1 MDKLLPPLNLDEL
14 RRLKWLL
21 GGALA
26 LISLGTVVFLEIE
39 ALGLVGVAASL
50 ILAVMLWPVLPSRV
64 PALVW
69 RGAVPVI
76 ILSLIADLYFSPDT
90 LPALIRLA
98 ILLVLYRS
106 VSYRRKREDLQ
117 LILLALFLVV
127 VAGVLTV
134 ALEFAF
140 LLLLF
145 TGCALGFLFVVTLI
159 DLTEN
164 TRQALTFEEMS
175 RCPAWALGSWR
186 PYVNRLR
193 QVADWRGVGFASGLF
208 FCVVIFSTLLFII
221 IPRFEITAGFFLDQY
236 ITKQSRT
243 GFTDVLKFGEV
254 GALIQ
259 DDRVALRVDVAD
271 PAMEG
276 LAPYWRLVALDEYT
290 PDGFRVSAGLKQELL
305 RSQTVTQQITDPQ
318 LGSIRGTALGSWTF
332 YLEPGVSRFL
342 PIPGRYRQL
351 RLREPMPLQA
361 SRRHRLVALR
371 TEAMTMTAFQL
382 EAVELTDTI
391 PDPRFA
397 QRLRS
402 AQESRTTPS
411 AQDRAEA
418 ETNLRG
424 PQGPVNAAILSR
436 INTEI
441 IAGAVLTPAE
451 YAHRAIA
458 WLQAHHAYALSVK
471 LPPGDGQDAIV
482 RWLASNEPGF
492 CEYFAASFV
501 LLARA
506 ADYPARVVAG
516 FHGGIWNGVEN
527 YFMVRNSD
535 AHAWAEIYDGTGLWL
550 RMEPTPGLRR
560 PSSTIAQAGSSLAP
574 NRSWRARLD
583 SVRVLWYRRIV
594 NFDSRA
600 QVAMVEQVKSFTT
613 ELGSAWLGQLA
624 KYPQRLKTWWTQPWN
639 LARIREL
646 LLGTL
651 VPMVLVGLLL
661 RWGRW
666 GWLRSRWGPAD
677 YDPVRRTAGRW
688 LTQLA
693 EGPDDD
699 VMADLRRLRYGPRE
713 TWPEAKGVFQRAKIA
728 RRRGRPR

>member
-1 MDKLLPPLNLDEL
+1 
-14 RRLKWLL
+14 
-21 GGALA
+21 
-26 LISLGTVVFLEIE
+26 
-39 ALGLVGVAASL
+39 
-50 ILAVMLWPVLPSRV
+50 
-64 PALVW
+64 
-69 RGAVPVI
+69 
-76 ILSLIADLYFSPDT
+76 
-90 LPALIRLA
+90 
-98 ILLVLYRS
+98 
-106 VSYRRKREDLQ
+106 
-117 LILLALFLVV
+117 
-127 VAGVLTV
+127 
-134 ALEFAF
+134 
-140 LLLLF
+140 
-145 TGCALGFLFVVTLI
+145 
-159 DLTEN
+159 
-164 TRQALTFEEMS
+164 
-175 RCPAWALGSWR
+175 
-186 PYVNRLR
+186 
-193 QVADWRGVGFASGLF
+193 
-208 FCVVIFSTLLFII
+208 
-221 IPRFEITAGFFLDQY
+221 
-236 ITKQSRT
+236 
-243 GFTDVLKFGEV
+243 
-254 GALIQ
+254 
-259 DDRVALRVDVAD
+259 
-271 PAMEG
+271 
-276 LAPYWRLVALDEYT
+276 
-290 PDGFRVSAGLKQELL
+290 
-305 RSQTVTQQITDPQ
+305 
-318 LGSIRGTALGSWTF
+318 
-332 YLEPGVSRFL
+332 L

-382 EAVELTDTI
+382 EAVELTDMV
-391 PDPRFA
+391 PDSRFA

-402 AQESRTTPS
+402 AQNNRNAPS
-411 AQDRAEA
+411 PQDRAEA

-424 PQGPVNAAILSR
+424 PLGPVNAAILNR

-441 IAGAVLTPAE
+441 IAGAVLTPTE

-471 LPPGDGQDAIV
+471 LPAGDGQDAIV
-482 RWLASNEPGF
+482 RWLASSEPGF

-560 PSSTIAQAGSSLAP
+560 LSSTIAQAGSSLAP
-574 NRSWRARLD
+574 DRSWRARLD

-600 QVAMVEQVKSFTT
+600 QVAMVEQVKAFTT
-613 ELGSAWLGQLA
+613 DLGSTWLGQLA

-639 LARIREL
+639 LARVREL
-646 LLGTL
+646 LMGIL
-651 VPMVLVGLLL
+651 VPIALVGLLL

-666 GWLRSRWGPAD
+666 GWLRFGWGPAD

-693 EGPDDD
+693 AGYDDD

-713 TWPEAKGVFQRAKIA
+713 TWPEAKGVFRRAKIA

>member
-1 MDKLLPPLNLDEL
+1 MDKLLPPLSLDEL

-26 LISLGTVVFLEIE
+26 LLSLGTVVFLEIE

-50 ILAVMLWPVLPSRV
+50 IMAAMLWPVLPSRV

-76 ILSLIADLYFSPDT
+76 ILILIADLYFSPDT

-98 ILLVLYRS
+98 ILLVLYLS

-134 ALEFAF
+134 ALEFAI
-140 LLLLF
+140 LLLVF

-159 DLTEN
+159 GLTEN
-164 TRQALTFEEMS
+164 TRQALTYEEMS
-175 RCPAWALGSWR
+175 RCPAWALGPWR
-186 PYVNRLR
+186 PYIDRLR
-193 QVADWRGVGFASGLF
+193 QVADWRWLGFASGLF
-208 FCVVIFSTLLFII
+208 FCVVIFSTVLFIV

-243 GFTDVLKFGEV
+243 GFTEVLKFGDV
-254 GALIQ
+254 GTLIQ
-259 DDRVALRVDVAD
+259 DDRVALRVDVTD
-271 PAMEG
+271 PAIVG
-276 LAPYWRLVALDEYT
+276 QTPYWRLVVLDEYT
-290 PDGFRVSAGLKQELL
+290 ADGFRVSAALKQELL
-305 RSQTVTQQITDPQ
+305 RSQTVTQQITDQQ
-318 LGSIRGTALGSWTF
+318 LGSIRGMAAGSWTF

-391 PDPRFA
+391 SDPRFA

-402 AQESRTTPS
+402 AQDNRTTHS

-424 PQGPVNAAILSR
+424 PLGPVDAAILRR

-458 WLQAHHAYALSVK
+458 WLHAHHAYALSVK
-471 LPPGDGQDAIV
+471 LPAGDGQDAIV
-482 RWLASNEPGF
+482 RWLASSEPGF

-535 AHAWAEIYDGTGLWL
+535 AHAWAEIYDGTGSWW
-550 RMEPTPGLRR
+550 RMEPTPGLLR
-560 PSSTIAQAGSSLAP
+560 PSSTIAQVGSSFAP
-574 NRSWRARLD
+574 DRSWRARLD

-613 ELGSAWLGQLA
+613 DLGSTWLRQLA

-639 LARIREL
+639 LARVREL
-646 LLGTL
+646 LMGIL
-651 VPMVLVGLLL
+651 VPVALVGLLL
-661 RWGRW
+661 RLARW
-666 GWLRSRWGPAD
+666 GWLHPRWGPAD

-693 EGPDDD
+693 AGPDDD

-713 TWPEAKGVFQRAKIA
+713 TWPEPKVVFQRAKIA
-728 RRRGRPR
+728 RRRGRSH

>member
-50 ILAVMLWPVLPSRV
+50 IIAAMLWPVLPSRV

-76 ILSLIADLYFSPDT
+76 ILGLIADLYFSPDT

-164 TRQALTFEEMS
+164 TRQALTYEEMS

-186 PYVNRLR
+186 PYIYRLR
-193 QVADWRGVGFASGLF
+193 QVADWRWVGFATGLF

-243 GFTDVLKFGEV
+243 GFTDVLRFGEV

-259 DDRVALRVDVAD
+259 DDRVALRVDVSD
-271 PAMEG
+271 PAMVG

-290 PDGFRVSAGLKQELL
+290 ADGFRVSSGLKQELL
-305 RSQTVTQQITDPQ
+305 RSQTVTQQITDQ
-318 LGSIRGTALGSWTF
+318 QMGSIRGVAAGNWTF

-382 EAVELTDTI
+382 EAVELTDMV
-391 PDPRFA
+391 PDSRFA

-402 AQESRTTPS
+402 AQNNRNAPS
-411 AQDRAEA
+411 PQDRAEV

-424 PQGPVNAAILSR
+424 PLGPVNAAILNR

-441 IAGAVLTPAE
+441 IAGAVLTPTE

-471 LPPGDGQDAIV
+471 LPAGDGQDAIV
-482 RWLASNEPGF
+482 RWLASSEPGF

-574 NRSWRARLD
+574 DRSWRARLD
-583 SVRVLWYRRIV
+583 SMRVLWYRRIV

-639 LARIREL
+639 LARVREL
-646 LLGTL
+646 LMGIL
-651 VPMVLVGLLL
+651 VPIALVGLLL

-666 GWLRSRWGPAD
+666 GWLRSGWGPVD

-693 EGPDDD
+693 VGPDDD
-699 VMADLRRLRYGPRE
+699 VIADLRRLRYGPRE
-713 TWPEAKGVFQRAKIA
+713 TWPEAKGVFRRAKIA

>member
-26 LISLGTVVFLEIE
+26 LIALGTIIFLEIE

-50 ILAVMLWPVLPSRV
+50 IIAAMLWPVLPSRV

-76 ILSLIADLYFSPDT
+76 ILILIADLYFSPDT

-140 LLLLF
+140 LLVLF

-164 TRQALTFEEMS
+164 TRQALTYEEMS
-175 RCPAWALGSWR
+175 RCPAWALGPWR
-186 PYVNRLR
+186 PYIYRLR
-193 QVADWRGVGFASGLF
+193 QVADWRWLGFASGLF
-208 FCVVIFSTLLFII
+208 FCVVIFSTVLFIV

-243 GFTDVLKFGEV
+243 GFTEVLKFGDV
-254 GALIQ
+254 GTLIQ
-259 DDRVALRVDVAD
+259 DDRVALRVDVTD
-271 PAMEG
+271 PAILG

-290 PDGFRVSAGLKQELL
+290 ADGFRVSAGLKQELL
-305 RSQTVTQQITDPQ
+305 RSQTVTQQITDQQ
-318 LGSIRGTALGSWTF
+318 LGSIRGMAAGSWTF

-397 QRLRS
+397 QLLRA
-402 AQESRTTPS
+402 AQDNRTTHS
-411 AQDRAEA
+411 TQDRADA

-424 PQGPVNAAILSR
+424 PLGPVNAPILRR

-441 IAGAVLTPAE
+441 IAGAALTPVE

-471 LPPGDGQDAIV
+471 LPAGDGQDAIV
-482 RWLASNEPGF
+482 RWLASSEPGF

-501 LLARA
+501 LLARS

-535 AHAWAEIYDGTGLWL
+535 AHAWAEIYDGTGSWL
-550 RMEPTPGLRR
+550 RMEPTPGLLR
-560 PSSTIAQAGSSLAP
+560 PSSTIAQAGSSFAP
-574 NRSWRARLD
+574 DRSWRARLD

-594 NFDSRA
+594 NFDSRT
-600 QVAMVEQVKSFTT
+600 QVAMVEQVTSFTT

-639 LARIREL
+639 LARVREL
-646 LLGTL
+646 LIGIL
-651 VPMVLVGLLL
+651 VPVALVGLLL

-666 GWLRSRWGPAD
+666 GWWRSRWGPAD

-693 EGPDDD
+693 AGPDDD

-713 TWPEAKGVFQRAKIA
+713 TWPEAKVVFRRAKIA
-728 RRRGRPR
+728 RRRGRSR

>member
-50 ILAVMLWPVLPSRV
+50 IIAAMLWPVLPSRV

-76 ILSLIADLYFSPDT
+76 ILGLIADLYFSPDT

-164 TRQALTFEEMS
+164 TRQALTYEEMS

-186 PYVNRLR
+186 PYIYRLR
-193 QVADWRGVGFASGLF
+193 QVADWRWVGFATGLF

-243 GFTDVLKFGEV
+243 GFTDVLRFGEV

-259 DDRVALRVDVAD
+259 DDRVALRVDVSD
-271 PAMEG
+271 PAMVG

-290 PDGFRVSAGLKQELL
+290 ADGFRVSSGLKQELL
-305 RSQTVTQQITDPQ
+305 RSQTVTQQITDQ
-318 LGSIRGTALGSWTF
+318 QMGSIRGVAAGNWTF

-382 EAVELTDTI
+382 EAVELTDMV
-391 PDPRFA
+391 PDSRFA

-402 AQESRTTPS
+402 AQNNRNAPS
-411 AQDRAEA
+411 PQDRAEV

-424 PQGPVNAAILSR
+424 PLGPVNAAILNR

-441 IAGAVLTPAE
+441 IAGAVLTPTE

-471 LPPGDGQDAIV
+471 LPAGDGQDAIV
-482 RWLASNEPGF
+482 RWLASSEPGF

-560 PSSTIAQAGSSLAP
+560 PSSTNAQAGSSLAP
-574 NRSWRARLD
+574 DRSWRARLD
-583 SVRVLWYRRIV
+583 SMRVLWYRRIV

-639 LARIREL
+639 LARVREL
-646 LLGTL
+646 LMGIL
-651 VPMVLVGLLL
+651 VPIALVGLLL

-666 GWLRSRWGPAD
+666 GWLRSGWGPVD

-693 EGPDDD
+693 VGPDDD

-713 TWPEAKGVFQRAKIA
+713 TWPEAKGVFRRAKIA